1 MEGTR
6 FAGVNNV
13 PLVEEVVVSQLITE
27 ETTTDVNFFAADD
40 DNLLARENLF
50 RNDGRKATQEMALAI
65 DNDGGGGE
73 CRYSSGGRCSVI
85 VSFV

>member
-27 ETTTDVNFFAADD
+27 ETTADVNFFAADD

-73 CRYSSGGRCSVI
+73 CRHSSGVGP
-85 VSFV
+85 